1 MPENNE
7 NELSIEELFARIEAA
22 LARMQEE
29 NVPLEE
35 SFALYEQGIRDIRAC
50 SGMLDA
56 VEKKMLLLT
65 QEGTL
70 EEE

>member
-7 NELSIEELFARIEAA
+7 KELSIEELFARIEAA
-22 LARMQEE
+22 LVRMQEE

-35 SFALYEQGIRDIRAC
+35 SFALYEQGIRDIRVC